1 MAHKQLLKRLS
12 IPVLFIL
19 VGVVARIVPHVP
31 NFTPIAA
38 LALFG
43 GTYFNKKQ
51 AFVLPILV
59 MVLSDLV
66 LGFDSLPMR
75 LTVYGS
81 FLLMVAVGKWFGRN
95 KNIGN
100 LILASLF
107 GSVFFFIT
115 TNFMV
120 WAEGVIY
127 AKDLSGLVQSYYFA
141 IPFFKNTVFGDLFY
155 SGLFFGG
162 YEFIKNLTGKNNL
175 ALERQIFKS

>member
-1 MAHKQLLKRLS
+1 MAHKQLLNRLS

-19 VGVVARIVPHVP
+19 VGVVARIIPHVP

-51 AFVLPILV
+51 ASVLPIVV
-59 MVLSDLV
+59 MILSDIII
-66 LGFDSLPMR
+66 GFDSLPMR

-81 FLLMVAVGKWFGRN
+81 FLLMVVIGKWFGRN

-100 LILASLF
+100 LVLASLL
-107 GSVFFFIT
+107 SSTFFFIT
-115 TNFMV
+115 TNFIV
-120 WAEGVIY
+120 WAEGIIY
-127 AKDLSGLVQSYYFA
+127 AKNLSGLVQSYYFA